1 MVGHTTCYR
10 NQEAVFRHHD
20 TIDMKKLLIILG
32 AVFAIVVVAILVI
45 PILFKDDIQKAIDQ
59 AIAENVN
66 ADVYYDIKRFNL
78 SLIRNFPDATV
89 SLGDFGVVNREPFAG
104 DTLLSV
110 DALNISVDLK
120 SVIFGDQPRIS
131 GIRLNKPNVYV
142 SVLEDGRANYD
153 IAISSEEETAPTD
166 TTATSEVAFTIDHW
180 EINDANVVYEDLSL
194 PMLMSIEH
202 MNHTGS
208 GDFTLDVFD
217 MQTNTEINRMSVNY
231 DGIEYLTNKKI
242 VADAD
247 LNINLEESKY
257 TFLEN
262 TFSVNDFAT
271 GFDGYVAMPD
281 ENIEMDLTFAAKDN
295 SFKGLLSLV
304 PGMYL
309 EGFENVQTEGTFD
322 FGGFV
327 KGTYNETQMPAFQL
341 KLLTENARFQY
352 PDLPT
357 PVTNIAVDLRV
368 DNQDGIIDNTIIN
381 MKSFHADLGNN
392 PIDARLLLEGLSSY
406 KIDTEIKAK
415 LNLAEMMELYPM
427 DSLELKGTYNLDL
440 VAQGVYDSAARRIP
454 TIDMDMALQNGY
466 VKSGDYP
473 PLENINFTSTVKNE
487 SGQLAQTVVRV
498 NDFDMTLADEPF
510 HADLVVTDLD
520 DYTWDLAAKGTL
532 DLEKLTRI
540 YPLEDTKL
548 GGIIR
553 ADIQSKGKMSD
564 VEAERYA
571 QLPTSGTMEISN
583 LSYMTKDLP
592 QGMKI
597 GQAQAEFNPQRVTLK
612 SFEGAVGKSD
622 MRLTGYLSNYL
633 GYALADNETLGG
645 QLDVKSGKIDL
656 NEWMTE
662 EGTAPPSEEDTSSA
676 PLEVVEVPKNID
688 FELNA
693 NVAEVLYDN
702 MTLNNMK
709 GKVVVRD
716 GAVRM
721 DNLNFASLGGQF
733 AMSGSYDTRDLKRPS
748 FDFDLDIREIGIR
761 QSYQTFNTVQ
771 ALAPIAQNMDGDMS
785 TKFSIAGLL
794 LPDMSPALNTV
805 DGKGMLT
812 IEDAA
817 VEESKVVGAITSV
830 TKLSNTKSISIKDT
844 EIQFEIKNGRV
855 FVQPFDVN
863 VGNFKTVVAGSNG
876 IDGSLDY
883 NLKMTVPAGSVGTA
897 VNSAIAKLTGDGGT
911 VSSDI
916 VLNLGVGGTY
926 DDPKVNL
933 GGAEAGQGAKEAVK
947 VAVKDKVNEQKE
959 KLENEVDKKKEAVEA
974 EARQKAQAAKEEA
987 ERKAREEADRLKKEA
1002 EQKADAAKEEV
1013 KEEAKKKL
1021 KKLFPPR

>member
-1 MVGHTTCYR
+1 
-10 NQEAVFRHHD
+10 
-20 TIDMKKLLIILG
+20 MKKLLIILG
-32 AVFAIVVVAILVI
+32 AIFAVLVI
-45 PILFKDDIQKAIDQ
+45 AVIVLPILFKDDIQKAIDQ

-66 ADVYYDIKRFNL
+66 ADVYYDVDRFSL

-89 SLGDFGVVNREPFAG
+89 SLGDFGVVNRAPFDG

-131 GIRLNKPNVYV
+131 GITLNEPNVYV
-142 SVLEDGRANYD
+142 SVLEDGQANYD

-166 TTATSEVAFTIDHW
+166 TTSSSDVAFTIDHW
-180 EINDANVVYEDLSL
+180 EIKDANVVYEDLSL
-194 PMLMSIEH
+194 PMVMSIEQ

-208 GDFTLDVFD
+208 GDFTLEVFD
-217 MQTNTEINRMSVNY
+217 MQTNTEIDRMSVNY

-247 LNINLEESKY
+247 LNINLAESRY

-262 TFSVNDFAT
+262 TFSVNDFST
-271 GFDGYVAMPD
+271 GFDGYVAMPGED
-281 ENIEMDLTFAAKDN
+281 IDLDLTIAAKDN

-309 EGFENVQTEGTFD
+309 EGFEGVQTEGTFD

-327 KGTYNETQMPAFQL
+327 KGTYNDTQLPAFQV

-357 PVTNIAVDLRV
+357 PVTNIAVDLLV
-368 DNQDGIIDNTIIN
+368 DNQDGVIDNTVVN
-381 MKSFHADLGNN
+381 LKSFHADLGNN
-392 PIDARLLLEGLSSY
+392 PIDARLLLEGLSTY
-406 KIDTEIKAK
+406 KIDTEVRAK
-415 LNLAEMMELYPM
+415 LNLAEMMQLYPM

-440 VAQGVYDSAARRIP
+440 VAQGVYDSATQRIP
-454 TIDMDMALQNGY
+454 AVDMDMALQNGY

-473 PLENINFTSTVKNE
+473 PLENISFTSTVKNE

-510 HADLVVTDLD
+510 QADLVLTNLD

-540 YPLEDTKL
+540 YPLQDTQL
-548 GGIIR
+548 AGIIR
-553 ADIQSKGKMSD
+553 ADIESKGKMSD

-571 QLPTSGTMEISN
+571 QLPTRGTMEIRN
-583 LSYMTKDLP
+583 LTYATKDLP

-597 GQAQAEFNPQRVTLK
+597 NQAQAEFNPQRITLQN
-612 SFEGAVGKSD
+612 FEGSAGRSD

-645 QLDVKSGKIDL
+645 RLDVKSGKIDL

-662 EGTAPPSEEDTSSA
+662 EGTTPPSEEDTSSA
-676 PLEVVEVPKNID
+676 PLEIVEVPKNID
-688 FELNA
+688 FEMNA

-702 MTLNNMK
+702 MTLNNLK
-709 GKVVVRD
+709 GNITVRD

-771 ALAPIAQNMDGDMS
+771 ALAPIAQKMEGDMS

-794 LPDMSPALNTV
+794 LPDMSPAMNTV
-805 DGKGMLT
+805 SGKGVLT
-812 IEDAA
+812 VEDAA
-817 VEESKVVGAITSV
+817 VEDSKVVGAITSV
-830 TKLSNTKSISIKDT
+830 TKLSNTKSISINDT

-855 FVQPFDVN
+855 FVQPFDIN
-863 VGNFKTVVAGSNG
+863 VGNFKTVIAGSNG

-883 NLKMTVPAGSVGTA
+883 DLKMTVPAGSVGTA
-897 VNSAIAKLTGDGGT
+897 VNSAIAKLTGDGGN

-916 VLNLGVGGTY
+916 VLNLGLGGTY

-933 GGAEAGQGAKEAVK
+933 GGAEAGESAKEAVK
-947 VAVKDKVNEQKE
+947 VAVKEKVNEQKE
-959 KLENEVDKKKEAVEA
+959 KLEEEVDKKKEEAEA
-974 EARQKAQAAKEEA
+974 EARRKAQAAKEEA
-987 ERKAREEADRLKKEA
+987 ERKAREEAERLKKEA